1 MPEPDY
7 HVLGDLTY
15 DLLDYFTENL
25 GAIIAEKGVASFVL
39 SGGGTPRDLYRLLGR
54 TSDAD
59 GVPWDKVHFFW
70 GDERLVPPDDP
81 GSNYGEAGEILLRPL
96 NIPEQN
102 IHRIRG
108 ELSPGEAAA
117 GYAALLRD
125 WAAEHDPGAP
135 NPWPRFDLM
144 LLGLGEDGHT
154 ASLFPGSPVAVD
166 APVIAVTADYQGRP
180 AGRVTLTPLVFNDAR
195 GVNFLVSGRNK
206 ADAVY
211 NTFYTNDPVRYPAQR
226 IHPANGDVTWL
237 LDRAAATRLPKFRRD
252 EDRH

>member
-1 MPEPDY
+1 MPEPAY
-7 HVLGDLTY
+7 HVLADLTY
-15 DLLDYFTENL
+15 DLLEYFTEIL
-25 GAIIAEKGVASFVL
+25 GIIIAEKGVASFVL
-39 SGGGTPRDLYRLLGR
+39 SGGGTPRDLYELLGH
-54 TSDAD
+54 SAD
-59 GVPWDKVHFFW
+59 IFDVPWDKVHFFW

-81 GSNYGEAGEILLRPL
+81 GSNYGEAREILLRPL

-108 ELSPGEAAA
+108 ELLPGEAAA
-117 GYAALLRD
+117 DYVAQLRA

-135 NPWPRFDLM
+135 NPWPRFDLV

-195 GVNFLVSGRNK
+195 GVDFLVSGKNK

-211 NTFYTNDPVRYPAQR
+211 HTFYTDDPVRYPAQR
-226 IHPANGDVTWL
+226 IRPANGDVTWL
-237 LDRAAATRLPKFRRD
+237 LDRAAATRLPQFRRGK
-252 EDRH
+252 DRY